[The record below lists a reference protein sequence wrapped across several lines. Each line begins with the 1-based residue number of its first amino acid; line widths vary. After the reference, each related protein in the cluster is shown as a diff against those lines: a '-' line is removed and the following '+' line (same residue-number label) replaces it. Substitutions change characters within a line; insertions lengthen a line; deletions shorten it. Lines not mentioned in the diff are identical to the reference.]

1 MGTRLDMGM
10 RLYFHIAS
18 CDKAW
23 EWGSLTPRHTSCRC
37 ENAVATTLTMEE
49 EAGIPM
55 SKLKWGVLT
64 SDPMMLSWDNISMPT
79 KVMTKFVVKCG
90 ACWMAFLSWLYISQ
104 RTNSSRL
111 LGCSYANGLGTSTCY
126 YITGDSVGH
135 WITPCDLACRQWYK
149 QLRPTSSA
157 HNCLAAPRASVD
169 Y

>member
-1 MGTRLDMGM
+1 M
-10 RLYFHIAS
+10 
-18 CDKAW
+18 W
-23 EWGSLTPRHTSCRC
+23 EWGCNNTDHGGRGWY
-37 ENAVATTLTMEE
+37 AY
-49 EAGIPM
+49 GPM

-135 WITPCDLACRQWYK
+135 WICITGDSMGHWICITGDSVGHWTRYITPCDLACRLWYE

-157 HNCLAAPRASVD
+157 HNCLAAPSVD